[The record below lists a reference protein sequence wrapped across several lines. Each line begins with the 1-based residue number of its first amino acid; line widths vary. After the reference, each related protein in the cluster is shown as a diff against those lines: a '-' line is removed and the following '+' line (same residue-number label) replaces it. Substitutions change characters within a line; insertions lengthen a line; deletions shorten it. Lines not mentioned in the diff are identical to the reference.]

1 MTPTPDRDSGNSDA
15 KPTLVVVELCG
26 GNDALNT
33 VIPYN
38 DPLYYDQRPNQAIP
52 AGQVIDID
60 GQRGF
65 NPSLAALKPLLDTG
79 KLAVIDAIGYPNP
92 NRSHFRSQDIWHTAE
107 PEEIVEGG
115 WLGKAIREL
124 DPRSQNGL
132 LGVNVGRGM
141 PRAIQFPGVS
151 AASVSSVDTYGVLTN
166 VASTT
171 QRASALELLSRLYA
185 AREDQ
190 DEVSVLIGQTGIEA
204 QNGANILNKAA
215 RAYSSTTQYPAHNP
229 LASNLRDIAKVQFA
243 GLGTRIFYTQLGGF
257 DTHANQAQVHPGL
270 LRDMAEAIAAFYADL
285 QEHQAADNVAILV
298 FSEFGRRVRDNGGG
312 TDHGAGGTAFVMGG
326 RVRGGFYGE
335 VPSLRPTDQE
345 EGDVKFS
352 MDFRKVYATILERWL
367 QVDSKRVLGRAWEQL
382 DLFETPTAVPSQP
395 ERVGVA

>member
-1 MTPTPDRDSGNSDA
+1 MTDISDRTDNNSDA
-15 KPTLVVVELCG
+15 EPTLVVVELTG

-38 DPLYYDQRPNQAIP
+38 DPLYYDQRPNQGIP
-52 AGQVIDID
+52 ADQVIDIN

-65 NPSLAALKPLLDTG
+65 NPSLAALKPLLDSG

-107 PEEIVEGG
+107 PDEITEGG

-151 AASVSSVDTYGVLTN
+151 AASVASVDTYGVLTN

-171 QRASALELLSRLYA
+171 QRASALDLLRHLYA
-185 AREDQ
+185 AREGQ
-190 DEVSVLIGQTGIEA
+190 DEVSLLIGQTGIDA
-204 QNGANILNKAA
+204 QNGANILKKAA
-215 RAYSSTTQYPAHNP
+215 KAYSSSTEYPAQNP
-229 LASNLRDIAKVQFA
+229 LAGNLRDIAKIHL
-243 GLGTRIFYTQLGGF
+243 GRLGTRIFYTQLGGF
-257 DTHANQAQVHPGL
+257 DTHAMQAQTHPGL
-270 LRDMAEAIAAFYADL
+270 LRDTAEAIASFYADL
-285 QEHQAADNVAILV
+285 QDHHAADSVAILV
-298 FSEFGRRVRDNGGG
+298 FSEFGRRVHDNGGG
-312 TDHGAGGTAFVMGG
+312 TDHGAGGTAFVIGG
-326 RVRGGFYGE
+326 RVKGGFYGE

-345 EGDVKFS
+345 EGDLKFN
-352 MDFRKVYATILERWL
+352 MDFRKVYATILEQWL
-367 QVDSKRVLGRAWEQL
+367 QVDSKQVLGRAWEQL
-382 DLFETPTAVPSQP
+382 DLFQTTAAVDTQR
-395 ERVGVA
+395 ELVGTA